1 MECVFGEYIKFVNN
15 FLTDYYKLLLDSK
28 YDKNIVKPF
37 IEKYIDVRYY
47 NKYSIKEDSFTE
59 RLNKELNSVASSL
72 MKENEGKKDNIK
84 NVFALFS
91 YVLFIDGCTKFNDIN
106 VLLKTLYADTNISLK
121 YTAET
126 KKKVTALVKV
136 YITKKL
142 SFFKL
147 FESTEFYLKGKKID
161 DDIYRVDLGQKCN
174 LSKLYSDYAI
184 DKAYNSV
191 VVNENKVYL
200 TLIMLSSKILSE
212 VIALDF
218 SKNYVIDFPASLF
231 EKSKKIMRFLRA
243 LDDDLLKEKI
253 SIKIYYR
260 DYTKYK
266 RYVNDLIRNG
276 YSISL
281 ELDDSYTT
289 NFDNLYIFTNIFVSK
304 KYDYYD
310 IIINNQDIIKTNI
323 ITV

>member
-1 MECVFGEYIKFVNN
+1 MECVFGEYIKFVDN
-15 FLTDYYKLLLDSK
+15 FLTSYYKLLLDGK
-28 YDKNIVKPF
+28 YDKNLVKPF
-37 IEKYIDVRYY
+37 IDKYIDVRYY
-47 NKYSIKEDSFTE
+47 NKYSINEDDFTE
-59 RLNKELNSVASSL
+59 RLNKELNGVAATL
-72 MKENEGKKDNIK
+72 MKEHENKKDQIK

-106 VLLKTLYADTNISLK
+106 ILLKTLYADKNISLK
-121 YTAET
+121 YTTEI
-126 KKKVTALVKV
+126 KRSVTSLVKT
-136 YITKKL
+136 YITKKID
-142 SFFKL
+142 FFKL
-147 FESTEFYLKGKKID
+147 FETTEFFLKGKKID
-161 DDIYRVDLGQKCN
+161 KDIYMIDLGQNCN

-184 DKAYNSV
+184 DKAYNST

-218 SKNYVIDFPASLF
+218 TNSYIIDFPITLF

-243 LDDDLLKEKI
+243 MNDELLKEKI
-253 SIKIYYR
+253 SIKIYYK
-260 DYTKYK
+260 DYQKYK
-266 RYVNDLIRNG
+266 RYINDMITNG

-289 NFDNLYIFTNIFVSK
+289 NFDNLYIFTNILVSK
-304 KYDYYD
+304 KYSYYD
-310 IIINNQDIIKTNI
+310 IIINNKDIIKTNI

>member
-1 MECVFGEYIKFVNN
+1 MECIFGEYIKFVDN
-15 FLTDYYKLLLDSK
+15 FLTNYYKLLLDGK
-28 YDKNIVKPF
+28 YDKNLVKPF
-37 IEKYIDVRYY
+37 IDKYIDVRYY
-47 NKYSIKEDSFTE
+47 NKYSVKEDNFTE
-59 RLNKELNSVASSL
+59 RLNKELNNVASDL
-72 MKENEGKKDNIK
+72 MNEYENKREQIKD
-84 NVFALFS
+84 VFALFS

-106 VLLKTLYADTNISLK
+106 ILLKTLYNDKNISLK
-121 YTAET
+121 YTTEI
-126 KKKVTALVKV
+126 KRSVTSSVKE

-142 SFFKL
+142 DFFKL

-161 DDIYRVDLGQKCN
+161 TDIYMVDLGQKCN

-191 VVNENKVYL
+191 VVNENKVFL

-218 SKNYVIDFPASLF
+218 SNNYVINFPASLF
-231 EKSKKIMRFLRA
+231 EKSKKIMKFLRI
-243 LDDDLLKEKI
+243 LDDELLKEKI
-253 SIKIYYR
+253 SINICYR
-260 DYTKYK
+260 DYQKYK
-266 RYVNDLIRNG
+266 RYVKSLITNG

-289 NFDNLYIFTNIFVSK
+289 NFDDFFIFTNILVSK
-304 KYDYYD
+304 KYDYYN
-310 IIINNQDIIKTNI
+310 IIVDNKDIIKTNI

>member
-15 FLTDYYKLLLDSK
+15 FLTDYYKLLLDNK

-37 IEKYIDVRYY
+37 VDKYIDVRYY

-72 MKENEGKKDNIK
+72 MKENDSKKDNIK

-106 VLLKTLYADTNISLK
+106 ILLKTLYSDTNISLK
-121 YTAET
+121 YTSEI
-126 KKKVTALVKV
+126 KKKVTSLVKV

-142 SFFKL
+142 NFFKL

-161 DDIYRVDLGQKCN
+161 NDIYFVDLGQKCN

-218 SKNYVIDFPASLF
+218 SKNYVIDFPATLF

-289 NFDNLYIFTNIFVSK
+289 NFDNLYVFTNIFVNK

-310 IIINNQDIIKTNI
+310 IIINNKDIIKTNI